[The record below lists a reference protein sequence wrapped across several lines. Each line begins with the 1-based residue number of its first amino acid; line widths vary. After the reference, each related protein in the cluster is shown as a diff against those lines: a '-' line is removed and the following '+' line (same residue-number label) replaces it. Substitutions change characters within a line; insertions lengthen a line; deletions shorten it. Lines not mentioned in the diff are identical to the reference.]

1 MHGIGLRVRRLLFGG
16 EIPTAIESAAMV
28 ALIVGAC
35 ILAGRALGAI
45 PG

>member
-1 MHGIGLRVRRLLFGG
+1 VRRLLIG
-16 EIPTAIESAAMV
+16 EDIPTAIDYAAMV

-35 ILAGRALGAI
+35 ILAGRGLGAI